1 VLMCESWCFLASC
14 GVFGGKEMT
23 KVVDC
28 ERSLVELESFFFFTF
43 YTWTAAFVAPWK
55 LSFHN
60 FVVIFSPP
68 S

>member
-1 VLMCESWCFLASC
+1 
-14 GVFGGKEMT
+14 
-23 KVVDC
+23 VDC